1 MAEQRQTMWYAPSE
15 EREHLDGVQRVYR
28 FEGSRYSASVVQHD
42 YSYGHREGLWELAV
56 KYDDRIVDSPITAQ
70 LNDQVI
76 GWLSEDEVQT
86 LLSQIDALQDRS
98 EVNDGAICVR

>member
-1 MAEQRQTMWYAPSE
+1 M
-15 EREHLDGVQRVYR
+15 
-28 FEGSRYSASVVQHD
+28 
-42 YSYGHREGLWELAV
+42 

>member
-15 EREHLDGVQRVYR
+15 EREALGGIQRVYR
-28 FEGSRYSASVVQHD
+28 FEGSRYGASVICHPA
-42 YSYGHREGLWELAV
+42 SYGYYVGLWELAV
-56 KYDDRIVDSPITAQ
+56 LYDDRIVDSPITAH
-70 LNDQVI
+70 LDDSVI

-98 EVNDGAICVR
+98 EVNNG